1 MIQVAGLLPVKF
13 SRSAGLPVW
22 KPRTEAYGL
31 AMERF
36 RGYIA
41 GLGTASGTRLVVG
54 HWPDSPF
61 GPFTDVMVENRF
73 GSRLLLAPSEAVAR
87 YVSSTYTFDAI
98 DVVPVS
104 AFLAEDRLKV
114 DGGPLQLS
122 AQLGRVTLLG
132 RVLEAVP
139 APLAVHPLW
148 LQAINPL
155 ASLIVRG
162 VRTAG
167 TTGDRLE
174 FYGVRSIR
182 RLASAQCSWNGEDLG
197 SLTPVSPPVRF
208 GFSSVPA
215 KPQILAVTTTI
226 TARNPAQ
233 REGTPAWRT
242 AFTRMPSQSGPIP
255 VRPES
260 NQATNASKSG
270 LAET

>member
-1 MIQVAGLLPVKF
+1 
-13 SRSAGLPVW
+13 
-22 KPRTEAYGL
+22 
-31 AMERF
+31 MERF

-41 GLGTASGTRLVVG
+41 GLGTSSGTRLVVG

-73 GSRLLLAPSEAVAR
+73 GSRLLLAPSEAIAR

-104 AFLAEDRLKV
+104 AYLADGRLTV
-114 DGGPLQLS
+114 DGGPLRLS
-122 AQLGRVTLLG
+122 AELGGVTLLG
-132 RVLEAVP
+132 RMLGSVP

-148 LQAINPL
+148 LQAVNPL
-155 ASLIVRG
+155 ARLIVRG

-182 RLASAQCSWNGEDLG
+182 RIAAASCFWNGRDLG
-197 SLTPVSPPVRF
+197 PLAPVRPPVRF

-215 KPQILAVTTTI
+215 RPQILAVTTTI
-226 TARNPAQ
+226 AARPAAGERGTA
-233 REGTPAWRT
+233 WKT
-242 AFTRMPSQSGPIP
+242 AITRMPSPSGPTP
-255 VRPES
+255 VRRAS
-260 NQATNASKSG
+260 NQAANSSRSG
-270 LAET
+270 LADPG

>member
-1 MIQVAGLLPVKF
+1 
-13 SRSAGLPVW
+13 
-22 KPRTEAYGL
+22 
-31 AMERF
+31 MERF

-73 GSRLLLAPSEAVAR
+73 GSRLLLAPSEPVAR
-87 YVSSTYTFDAI
+87 YVSSTYSFDAV

-104 AFLAEDRLKV
+104 AYLADGRLSV
-114 DGGPLQLS
+114 DGGPLRLT
-122 AQLGRVTLLG
+122 AVLGPVTLLG
-132 RVLEAVP
+132 RLLEAVP

-148 LQAINPL
+148 LQAVNPL
-155 ASLIVRG
+155 ARLIVRG

-182 RLASAQCSWNGEDLG
+182 RLASAQGFWNGEDLG
-197 SLTPVSPPVRF
+197 PLAPVSPPVRF

-215 KPQILAVTTTI
+215 RPQILAVTTTI

-233 REGTPAWRT
+233 REGIHAWKT
-242 AFTRMPSQSGPIP
+242 AFTRMPSPSGPIP

-260 NQATNASKSG
+260 TQARNASKSG
-270 LAET
+270 LAES